1 MSFFFNSPTIEPD
14 KDTAFLDAVVSM
26 SSNDSSV
33 FVGAGALRNSDV
45 FAAINIIANDLAS
58 NRILVPKSSVLET
71 RLNDKPNENMSG
83 RDFKFALVTQMLL
96 SGNSFALITNNGF
109 QFIPNSQMTVQ
120 QDDVTG
126 ELTYIY
132 TPNGQRSRQIAPNS
146 ILHFK
151 CFSQDGVSGISPLYA
166 LQDEVALQ
174 KKGNGLLRGFFDSP
188 SRNVLQVHKT
198 DLSSDAKANIRN
210 KFEQANKG
218 ALSTVILDDSMDLKG
233 LTVDEGLLKAINSNE
248 FSTTKVASCFGLP
261 QSMLNVEEVHSSAQQ
276 VSAQYY
282 QHSIYRYMD
291 CFTSELAFKLGKQVV
306 YDDSKLTTNKQQDI
320 ENVIELTK
328 AGVYTPDEA
337 KQKLGGN
344 AID

>member
-1 MSFFFNSPTIEPD
+1 MSFFFDSHEIEPD

-71 RLNDKPNENMSG
+71 RLNDKPNNNMSG
-83 RDFKFALVTQMLL
+83 RDFKFALAAQMLL
-96 SGNSFALITNNGF
+96 SGNSFALITEDGF
-109 QFIPNSQMTVQ
+109 QFVANSQMTVQ
-120 QDDVTG
+120 QDDVSG

-132 TPNGQRSRQIAPNS
+132 TPNGQRSRQIAPEN

-151 CFSQDGVSGISPLYA
+151 NFTQDGAVGISPLYA
-166 LQDEVALQ
+166 LQSEVALQ
-174 KKGNGLLRGFFDSP
+174 KKGNDLLKGFFDSP

-248 FSTTKVASCFGLP
+248 FSTQKIASCFGLP

-282 QHSIYRYMD
+282 QSSIYKYMD
-291 CFTSELAFKLGKQVV
+291 CFTSELAFKLGKQVI
-306 YDDSKLTTNKQQDI
+306 YDDSRLKVNKQQDI

-337 KQKLGGN
+337 KEKLGGN
-344 AID
+344 VID

>member
-1 MSFFFNSPTIEPD
+1 MSFFFDTGEIEPD

-45 FAAINIIANDLAS
+45 FAAINIIAGDLAS
-58 NRILVPKSSVLET
+58 NRILVPKSGVLET
-71 RLNDKPNENMSG
+71 ELNDKPNANMSG
-83 RDFKFALVTQMLL
+83 RDFKFALAAQMLL
-96 SGNSFALITNNGF
+96 SGNSFALITEDGF
-109 QFIPNSQMTVQ
+109 QFVPNSQMTVE

-126 ELTYIY
+126 QLTYTY
-132 TPNGQRSRQIAPNS
+132 TPNGRKSVVIAPDS

-151 CFSQDGVSGISPLYA
+151 CFTQDGAVGISPLYA
-166 LQDEVALQ
+166 LQSEVALQ
-174 KKGNGLLRGFFDSP
+174 KKGNDLLKGFFDSP

-218 ALSTVILDDSMDLKG
+218 ALSTVILDDSMSLQG

-248 FSTTKVASCFGLP
+248 FSTQKIASAFQMP
-261 QSMLNVEEVHSSAQQ
+261 QSMLNVEEVHSSAAQ
-276 VSAQYY
+276 VAAQYY

-306 YDDSKLTTNKQQDI
+306 YDDQKLTTNKQQNI

-337 KQKLGGN
+337 KEKLGGN
-344 AID
+344 VID